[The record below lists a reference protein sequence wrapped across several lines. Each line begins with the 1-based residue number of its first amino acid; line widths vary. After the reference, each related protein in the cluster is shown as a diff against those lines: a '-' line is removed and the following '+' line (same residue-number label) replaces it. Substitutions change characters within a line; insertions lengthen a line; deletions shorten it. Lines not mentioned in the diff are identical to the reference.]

1 MYGITDV
8 RALARQGKLAGGDE
22 VKKRVLELPIT
33 LQDILDVAAD
43 NKEALEGNFGQQG
56 YKMYGSAIQSA
67 GVELEKDD
75 ADGMGNTSAQV
86 VAFDDEHSENELV
99 YAISVSE

>member
-67 GVELEKDD
+67 GVELEKD
-75 ADGMGNTSAQV
+75 ALGMGNTSAQV

-99 YAISVSE
+99 YAITVSE